1 MKQKKDNRG
10 GARQGAGRHKTG
22 RDFQVCLKL
31 SKEAYDTLKQFKNRS
46 AYIDEL
52 IKQHKVKKAGI

>member
-10 GARQGAGRHKTG
+10 GARQGAGRKKTG
-22 RDFQVCLKL
+22 REYQVCLKL
-31 SKEAYDTLKQFKNRS
+31 SKEAYVTLKQFKNRS

-52 IKQHKVKKAGI
+52 IKTYAI